1 MLIERQRAT
10 WQRTTRIGRAVR
22 VKDLRPGGAAPSP
35 TLTVRA
41 SPAAELLRLIGVLV
55 DDSGEYDVGEP
66 RLDGLRG
73 ELPPGVLDELRQLD
87 GGSGISF
94 HVLSLLGADLPEPA
108 GVDELL
114 ARSEADP
121 GLGWRLLLA
130 HHAHT
135 DGQLD
140 IGRLEAVVTGD
151 PSALEELRATLRAAP
166 ELPENVTA
174 LLTTSPEEHGPRL
187 LAAIRAV
194 QPVWDTVAAETM
206 HAITRD
212 VEHRQAQLD
221 AGMSVAEIVLAAT
234 NGYELS
240 GDPSIRRIVLL
251 PSFWIRPWLVVGRR
265 ADAEV
270 LTTVVAEEFLVLPPE
285 SPSPALLR
293 LVKALADEN
302 RLTLLRRLSSG
313 PISLTEATAELDV
326 AKATAH
332 HHLSILRQA
341 GLVVIGGEGRGSRYA
356 LRQDPPTVA
365 AQALAAYLQPH
376 RTPNLEAPESE
387 QR

>member
-1 MLIERQRAT
+1 M
-10 WQRTTRIGRAVR
+10 R
-22 VKDLRPGGAAPSP
+22 VKDLRPGGAALSP

-41 SPAAELLRLIGVLV
+41 SAAAELLRLIGVLV
-55 DDSGEYDVGEP
+55 DDSDEYDVGAR
-66 RLDGLRG
+66 RLAELRDQ
-73 ELPPGVLDELRQLD
+73 LPAGIMDELQQLD
-87 GGSGISF
+87 GGSGINF
-94 HVLSLLGADLPEPA
+94 HVLSLLGADLPDPA
-108 GVDELL
+108 GVAELL
-114 ARSEADP
+114 AALTGDP

-130 HHAHT
+130 HNAHV
-135 DGQLD
+135 DRQPDVAL
-140 IGRLEAVVTGD
+140 LEAVVTGD
-151 PSALEELRATLRAAP
+151 ASALDELLGTLRAAP
-166 ELPENVTA
+166 EVPEVIA
-174 LLTTSPEEHGPRL
+174 SLLRTSPEEHGRRL
-187 LAAIRAV
+187 LAAVRAV
-194 QPVWDTVAAETM
+194 QPVWDSVAAETM
-206 HAITRD
+206 HAIVRD
-212 VEHRQAQLD
+212 VEYRQAQLD
-221 AGMSVAEIVLAAT
+221 AGASVAEIVLAAT

-270 LTTVVAEEFLVLPPE
+270 LTTVVAEEFLILPPE
-285 SPSPALLR
+285 APSPALLR

-365 AQALAAYLQPH
+365 ARALAAYLQPH
-376 RTPNLEAPESE
+376 RAPDLVPPATE
-387 QR
+387 QD

>member
-1 MLIERQRAT
+1 VE
-10 WQRTTRIGRAVR
+10 
-22 VKDLRPGGAAPSP
+22 
-35 TLTVRA
+35 
-41 SPAAELLRLIGVLV
+41 
-55 DDSGEYDVGEP
+55 
-66 RLDGLRG
+66 
-73 ELPPGVLDELRQLD
+73 
-87 GGSGISF
+87 
-94 HVLSLLGADLPEPA
+94 
-108 GVDELL
+108 
-114 ARSEADP
+114 
-121 GLGWRLLLA
+121 
-130 HHAHT
+130 
-135 DGQLD
+135 
-140 IGRLEAVVTGD
+140 
-151 PSALEELRATLRAAP
+151 
-166 ELPENVTA
+166 
-174 LLTTSPEEHGPRL
+174 
-187 LAAIRAV
+187 
-194 QPVWDTVAAETM
+194 PVWDTVAAETM

-221 AGMSVAEIVLAAT
+221 AGTSVAEIVLSAT

-270 LTTVVAEEFLVLPPE
+270 LTTVVAEEFLILPPE
-285 SPSPALLR
+285 APSPALLR

-365 AQALAAYLQPH
+365 ARALAAYLQPH
-376 RTPNLEAPESE
+376 RTPDLEAPGSE
-387 QR
+387 QH

>member
-1 MLIERQRAT
+1 
-10 WQRTTRIGRAVR
+10 VR
-22 VKDLRPGGAAPSP
+22 VKDLRPTGPAAAPELS
-35 TLTVRA
+35 VR
-41 SPAAELLRLIGVLV
+41 SSSAAELLRLIGVLV
-55 DDSGEYDVGEP
+55 DDSDEYDVGPE
-66 RLDGLRG
+66 RLAELRG
-73 ELPPGVLDELRQLD
+73 RLSEEVLSELRALD
-87 GGSGISF
+87 GGSCVSF
-94 HVLSLLGADLPEPA
+94 QVLSLLGADLPDPA
-108 GVDELL
+108 GAEEMIAAL
-114 ARSEADP
+114 EADP

-130 HHAHT
+130 HHAHQT
-135 DGQLD
+135 NHDQRPD
-140 IGRLEAVVTGD
+140 IELLEAVVVGRNG
-151 PSALEELRATLRAAP
+151 ALTSLLDDLDGVSDLGAEVSSLLATD
-166 ELPENVTA
+166 
-174 LLTTSPEEHGPRL
+174 PEEHGHRL

-194 QPVWDTVAAETM
+194 QPLWDSVAHESM
-206 HAITRD
+206 HAISRD
-212 VEHRQAQLD
+212 VEHRQSQID
-221 AGMSVAEIVLAAT
+221 AGKTVAEIVLAAT

-240 GDPSIRRIVLL
+240 DDPSIRRIVLL

-270 LTTVVAEEFLVLPPE
+270 LSTVVAEEFLILPPE
-285 SPSPALLR
+285 APSPTLLK
-293 LVKALADEN
+293 LFKALGDES

-376 RTPNLEAPESE
+376 RTSSLGHQEPEE
-387 QR
+387 G

>member
-1 MLIERQRAT
+1 MDRAS
-10 WQRTTRIGRAVR
+10 VR
-22 VKDLRPGGAAPSP
+22 VKDLRPGATTPAP

-41 SPAAELLRLIGVLV
+41 SAAAELLRLIGVLV
-55 DDSGEYDVGEP
+55 DEAGEYDVGAR
-66 RLDGLRG
+66 RLAELRDQ
-73 ELPPGVLDELRQLD
+73 LPSAVVDELRALD
-87 GGSGISF
+87 GDSGISF
-94 HVLSLLGADLPEPA
+94 HLLSLLGADLPDPA

-114 ARSEADP
+114 AALEADP

-130 HHAHT
+130 HNAHA
-135 DGQLD
+135 DERPSVDL
-140 IGRLEAVVTGD
+140 LEAVVTGD
-151 PSALEELRATLRAAP
+151 PAALTALLATLRATA
-166 ELPENVTA
+166 ELPEAVTV
-174 LLTTSPEEHGPRL
+174 LLDTSPEEHGQRL
-187 LAAIRAV
+187 LAAVRAV
-194 QPVWDTVAAETM
+194 EPVWDLVATETM

-212 VEHRQAQLD
+212 VEHRRAQLD
-221 AGMSVAEIVLAAT
+221 AGTSVEEIVLAAT

-285 SPSPALLR
+285 APSPALLR

-313 PISLTEATAELDV
+313 PISLTEATAELGV

-332 HHLSILRQA
+332 HHLAILRQA
-341 GLVVIGGEGRGSRYA
+341 GLVVVGGEGRGSRYA
-356 LRQDPPTVA
+356 LRQEPPTVVA
-365 AQALAAYLQPH
+365 RALAAYLQPH
-376 RTPNLEAPESE
+376 RTPDPDPPPRERP
-387 QR
+387 

>member
-1 MLIERQRAT
+1 
-10 WQRTTRIGRAVR
+10 VR
-22 VKDLRPGGAAPSP
+22 VKDLRPGGVTPAP

-41 SPAAELLRLIGVLV
+41 SAAAELLRLIGVLV
-55 DDSGEYDVGEP
+55 DDSGEYDVGAR
-66 RLDGLRG
+66 RLAELRDQ
-73 ELPPGVLDELRQLD
+73 LPPGVVHELRRLD
-87 GGSGISF
+87 GGSSVSF
-94 HVLSLLGADLPEPA
+94 HVLSLLGADLPDPA

-114 ARSEADP
+114 ASLEGDP

-130 HHAHT
+130 HNAHV
-135 DGQLD
+135 DDQPSLD
-140 IGRLEAVVTGD
+140 LLEAVITGD
-151 PSALEELRATLRAAP
+151 RAALAALLAMLRAAVEVP
-166 ELPENVTA
+166 EAITT
-174 LLTTSPEEHGPRL
+174 LLDTSPEEHGRRL
-187 LAAIRAV
+187 LATVRAV
-194 QPVWDTVAAETM
+194 QPVWNTVAAETM
-206 HAITRD
+206 HAISRD
-212 VEHRQAQLD
+212 VEHRQTQLD
-221 AGMSVAEIVLAAT
+221 AGTSVAEIVLAAT

-270 LTTVVAEEFLVLPPE
+270 LTTVVAEEFLILPPE
-285 SPSPALLR
+285 APSPALLR

-365 AQALAAYLQPH
+365 ARALAAYLQPH
-376 RTPNLEAPESE
+376 RTPTLDAPATER
-387 QR
+387 Q

>member
-1 MLIERQRAT
+1 M
-10 WQRTTRIGRAVR
+10 R
-22 VKDLRPGGAAPSP
+22 VKDLRPGGATPSP

-41 SPAAELLRLIGVLV
+41 SAAAELLRLIGVLV
-55 DDSGEYDVGEP
+55 DDSGEYDVGAQ
-66 RLDGLRG
+66 RLAELRG
-73 ELPPGVLDELRQLD
+73 QLPPGVVDELRLLD

-94 HVLSLLGADLPEPA
+94 HVLSLLGADLPDPA
-108 GVDELL
+108 DIDELL
-114 ARSEADP
+114 ASLEADA

-130 HHAHT
+130 HNAHA
-135 DGQLD
+135 DDRPSVEL
-140 IGRLEAVVTGD
+140 LEAVITGD
-151 PSALEELRATLRAAP
+151 RTALAELLEMLRATAEMP
-166 ELPENVTA
+166 EVIRA
-174 LLTTSPEEHGPRL
+174 LLDTSPEEHGRRL
-187 LAAIRAV
+187 LAAVRAV
-194 QPVWDTVAAETM
+194 QPVWDTVAAATM
-206 HAITRD
+206 HAIIRD
-212 VEHRQAQLD
+212 VEHRQTQLD
-221 AGMSVAEIVLAAT
+221 AGTSVAEIVLAAT

-251 PSFWIRPWLVVGRR
+251 PSYWIRPWLVVGRR

-270 LTTVVAEEFLVLPPE
+270 LTTVVAEEFLILPPE
-285 SPSPALLR
+285 APSPALLR

-356 LRQDPPTVA
+356 LRQDPPTA
-365 AQALAAYLQPH
+365 AAEALAAYLEPH
-376 RTPNLEAPESE
+376 RAPTLDLPGTE
-387 QR
+387 QH

>member
-1 MLIERQRAT
+1 M
-10 WQRTTRIGRAVR
+10 R
-22 VKDLRPGGAAPSP
+22 VKDLRPGASAPAP

-41 SPAAELLRLIGVLV
+41 SAAAELLRLIGVLV
-55 DDSGEYDVGEP
+55 DDSGEYDVGAE
-66 RLDGLRG
+66 RLEELRAQ
-73 ELPPGVLDELRQLD
+73 LPPDALEELRHLD
-87 GGSGISF
+87 DSSGLSF
-94 HVLSLLGADLPEPA
+94 HVLSLLGADLPGPA
-108 GVDELL
+108 GVAELL
-114 ARSEADP
+114 AALEADP

-130 HHAHT
+130 HHANT
-135 DGQLD
+135 DDQPDLD
-140 IGRLEAVVTGD
+140 LLDAVMTGD
-151 PSALEELRATLRAAP
+151 PPAVAGLLQELRALAAP
-166 ELPENVTA
+166 PEAIPA
-174 LLTTSPEEHGPRL
+174 LLETSPQEHGRRL
-187 LAAIRAV
+187 VAAIRAV
-194 QPVWDTVAAETM
+194 QPVWETVAAESM
-206 HAITRD
+206 HAIRRD

-221 AGMSVAEIVLAAT
+221 AGRSVAEIVLAAT

-251 PSFWIRPWLVVGRR
+251 PSFWIRPWLVLGRR
-265 ADAEV
+265 GDAEV
-270 LTTVVAEEFLVLPPE
+270 LTTVVAEEFLILPPE
-285 SPSPALLR
+285 APSPALLR

-356 LRQDPPTVA
+356 LREDPPTVA

-376 RTPNLEAPESE
+376 RAPTLDLPAT
-387 QR
+387 Q

>member
-1 MLIERQRAT
+1 M
-10 WQRTTRIGRAVR
+10 R
-22 VKDLRPGGAAPSP
+22 VKDLRPGGSTPAP

-41 SPAAELLRLIGVLV
+41 SAAAELLRLIGVLV
-55 DDSGEYDVGEP
+55 DDSGEYDVGARRLAEL
-66 RLDGLRG
+66 RDQLSDDVLGELRELDGS
-73 ELPPGVLDELRQLD
+73 
-87 GGSGISF
+87 SGLSF
-94 HVLSLLGADLPEPA
+94 HVLSLLGADLPDPA
-108 GVDELL
+108 GVEELL
-114 ARSEADP
+114 AVLDADP

-130 HHAHT
+130 HNAHT
-135 DGQLD
+135 DERPDVDLLD
-140 IGRLEAVVTGD
+140 AVVTGD
-151 PSALEELRATLRAAP
+151 PAALAELLQQLRATQAP
-166 ELPENVTA
+166 PERIAA
-174 LLTTSPEEHGPRL
+174 LLETGPDEHGQR
-187 LAAIRAV
+187 LAAAIEAV
-194 QPVWDTVAAETM
+194 RPVWETVAAESM
-206 HAITRD
+206 HAIGRD

-221 AGMSVAEIVLAAT
+221 AGRSVAEIVLAAT

-265 ADAEV
+265 GDAEV
-270 LTTVVAEEFLVLPPE
+270 LTTVVAEEFLILPPE
-285 SPSPALLR
+285 APSPALLR

-341 GLVVIGGEGRGSRYA
+341 GLVVIGGEGKGSRYA

-365 AQALAAYLQPH
+365 AEALAAYLQPH
-376 RTPNLEAPESE
+376 RTPTLEPPAAT
-387 QR
+387 

>member
-1 MLIERQRAT
+1 
-10 WQRTTRIGRAVR
+10 VR
-22 VKDLRPGGAAPSP
+22 VKDLRPGGVTPSP

-41 SPAAELLRLIGVLV
+41 SAAAELLRLLGVLV
-55 DDSGEYDVGEP
+55 DDGGEYDVGER
-66 RLDGLRG
+66 RLAELRG
-73 ELPPGVLDELRQLD
+73 QLTPGVVDELQQLD
-87 GGSGISF
+87 GCSGISF
-94 HVLSLLGADLPEPA
+94 HVLSLLGAELPEPA
-108 GVDELL
+108 GVDDLL
-114 ARSEADP
+114 ARLEADP

-130 HHAHT
+130 HHGHA
-135 DGQLD
+135 DEQLD
-140 IGRLEAVVTGD
+140 IGLLEAVITGD
-151 PSALEELRATLRAAP
+151 ASAVEGLCETLRAVP
-166 ELPENVTA
+166 ELPEKVTA
-174 LLTTSPEEHGPRL
+174 LLATSPGEHGRRL

-194 QPVWDTVAAETM
+194 EPVWDTVAAETM

-221 AGMSVAEIVLAAT
+221 AGTSVAEIVLSAT

-270 LTTVVAEEFLVLPPE
+270 LTTVVAEEFLILPPE
-285 SPSPALLR
+285 APSPALLR

-365 AQALAAYLQPH
+365 ARALAAYLQPH
-376 RTPNLEAPESE
+376 RTPDLEAPGSE
-387 QR
+387 QH